1 MEKQAFDLQGLAS
14 SALQSA
20 GKEFGSLKQI
30 RERPFEILFKYIV
43 PGLMIL
49 RGHWVIGILMS
60 VAQSTLGIGPE
71 TIGAWIDKTVGKG
84 PGSGDAK
91 IEESSL
97 ETASKGIVDRI
108 TAALFSKSSAFRAEI
123 MKRGTLDA
131 QSLVV
136 AWAHGPDGPLEKQ
149 AYVGWANQLKSFLI
163 ANPIRGRGLFSG
175 LLLSLL
181 KALAVGVGI
190 HTGVGMLFGDK
201 STTSL
206 LGGSKS
212 TPGTSQTPAPG
223 MRLYTNPTGN
233 VGRSLIMALD
243 NAIKDETGK
252 PFSRIFMNLKG
263 YSLIGSSEMGRVLAE
278 VRAAHGGADIQE
290 INGYRTFAAPP
301 LTDVAKRL
309 LPQATYEK
317 PIPSESTP
325 KGTKTKTPFDG
336 DAEREL
342 ESLFG
347 GVR

>member
-20 GKEFGSLKQI
+20 GKEFGSLKQV

-43 PGLMIL
+43 PGLMVL

-60 VAQSTLGIGPE
+60 VAQSTLGVGPE
-71 TIGAWIDKTVGKG
+71 TIGAWIDKAVGKG
-84 PGSGDAK
+84 PGSGDAQ

-108 TAALFSKSSAFRAEI
+108 TTALLSKSAAFRAEI

-136 AWAHGPDGPLEKQ
+136 AWAHGPDAPLEKQ

-181 KALAVGVGI
+181 KALTVGI
-190 HTGVGMLFGDK
+190 GIQTGVGMLFDSK
-201 STTSL
+201 STTAPW
-206 LGGSKS
+206 GGFTTE
-212 TPGTSQTPAPG
+212 TPQAPAPG
-223 MRLYTNPTGN
+223 MRLYTNPVN
-233 VGRSLIMALD
+233 SVERSLMMALD
-243 NAIKDETGK
+243 NAIKDEAGK
-252 PFSRIFMNLKG
+252 PFSRIFMDLKG
-263 YSLIGSSEMGRVLAE
+263 YSPIGSSEMGRILSE
-278 VRAAHGGADIQE
+278 VRAAHGGADIRE
-290 INGYRTFAAPP
+290 INSYRTFAAPP
-301 LTDVAKRL
+301 LTEVAKRL

-317 PIPSESTP
+317 TSPVANTP
-325 KGTKTKTPFDG
+325 QGGKTKVPSGG
-336 DAEREL
+336 DTQREL
-342 ESLFG
+342 ESIFG
-347 GVR
+347 GAR